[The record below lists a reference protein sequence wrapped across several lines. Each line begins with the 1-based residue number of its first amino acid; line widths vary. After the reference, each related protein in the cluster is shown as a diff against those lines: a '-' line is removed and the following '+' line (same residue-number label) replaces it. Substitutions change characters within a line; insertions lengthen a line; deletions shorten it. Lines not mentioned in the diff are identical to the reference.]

1 MKILRGFVKG
11 VVTKGSEQ
19 KPWALVGIE
28 SISQDRDGFDQVHL
42 HKFMV
47 AGQQFK
53 DGLHNAYRALEGSEV
68 YAPFSDE
75 IDEYNGK
82 SRIRY
87 SLAGIPLRLQEVA
100 RERPAAVAPSAPQ
113 QQAKPAAAAAS

>member
-11 VVTKGSEQ
+11 VVTKGTEQ

-28 SISQDRDGFDQVHL
+28 AISQDRDGFDQTHL
-42 HKFMV
+42 VKFMV
-47 AGQQFK
+47 AGNQFK
-53 DGLHNAYRALEGSEV
+53 EGLQNAYLSLIGSEV
-68 YAPFSDE
+68 FAPYSDE

-87 SLAGIPLRLQEVA
+87 SLQGIPLRLQEVT
-100 RERPAAVAPSAPQ
+100 RERPAVAP
-113 QQAKPAAAAAS
+113 AASQQPAKTA

>member
-11 VVTKGSEQ
+11 VVTKGTEQ

-28 SISQDRDGFDQVHL
+28 AISQDRDGFDQTHL
-42 HKFMV
+42 VKFMV

-53 DGLHNAYRALEGSEV
+53 DGLQNAYRTLIGSEV
-68 YAPFSDE
+68 FAPFSDE

-87 SLAGIPLRLQEVA
+87 SLQGIPLRLVEQRPEQ
-100 RERPAAVAPSAPQ
+100 RPAAAQVQ
-113 QQAKPAAAAAS
+113 KQAAS